1 MNQLIESQEREF
13 EVLYIWDD
21 ILKKGF
27 PVTNDIK
34 VLDIAKLTHDDRQ
47 VLAMGDEEKVS
58 NLVDAHGSTLA
69 YQLKLSTKI
78 LGIVLQEIYH
88 DSTPEIQE
96 QISDKVKKVLAAIQ
110 EGALGDE

>member
-21 ILKKGF
+21 VLKKGF

-34 VLDIAKLTHDDRQ
+34 VLDITKLAHDDRQ
-47 VLAMGDEEKVS
+47 VLAMGNEEDIS
-58 NLVDAHGSTLA
+58 NLVAARGSTLA

-88 DSTPEIQE
+88 DSTPEIQK
-96 QISDKVKKVLAAIQ
+96 QISEKVKKVLAAIQ